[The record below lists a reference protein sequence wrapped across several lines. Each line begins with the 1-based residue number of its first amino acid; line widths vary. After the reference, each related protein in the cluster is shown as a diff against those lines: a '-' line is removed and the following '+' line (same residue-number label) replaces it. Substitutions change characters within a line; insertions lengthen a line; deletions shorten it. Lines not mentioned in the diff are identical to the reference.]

1 MDFTITYLSF
11 YLIQVEGKGD
21 QADKRFK
28 HFQTLDSQEY
38 EESPLKDFW
47 MGN

>member
-1 MDFTITYLSF
+1 MDFAITYLSF

-28 HFQTLDSQEY
+28 HFQTLDTQEY
-38 EESPLKDFW
+38 EDSP
-47 MGN
+47 